1 MPGNYGPDESEQDL
15 PTSLPGS
22 TNTNKQACKQISKQ
36 ASKQT
41 NKQANKHTFFYHFLT
56 NRQKAKQASTHART
70 QASKQAS
77 KQAYMLYIDMPA
89 CMHVTACV
97 GVLISKHKYTVVSV
111 CLCVRGLRAV
121 LPMIKKMSKCTDR
134 YIR

>member
-41 NKQANKHTFFYHFLT
+41 NKQANKHTFFDEQT
-56 NRQKAKQASTHART
+56 KSQASKHARMY
-70 QASKQAS
+70 ASKQAS
-77 KQAYMLYIDMPA
+77 KQAYYMLYIDMPA

-134 YIR
+134 